1 MYGTWSKALRVL
13 AIALLLAA
21 PALKFAVAQDATD
34 ATAASDSSYTDSQ
47 YTDSQYYD
55 PAQDTAPDAA
65 ADSSDTDTSTDSA
78 PTDAAD
84 TNTDTTTDAEQAGAE
99 VAASR
104 GIRMGAYGAVAA
116 VQEKVQTG
124 GFFHD
129 WVSNMFSAVAEL
141 AKKPLWIVLYIVTVG
156 AFVVF
161 SAFFDGPIKV
171 LGSALTFLYSI
182 VQTYALFKTNHYVTD
197 FARDGAPETIRSLW
211 FALLFTGIFVWGIG
225 SVVRTLLVAGMKNGL
240 GGLLAPLSLDK
251 LLDKFRSK
259 DADLEEVDDGSAKN
273 PKRQNTAIMF
283 TDIVGYSAQMGKNEA
298 AMVAKLN
305 IHNEIMRNQIV
316 RNRGT
321 VIKTIGDAFMVRFRS
336 AESAVM
342 CALDCQKAIG
352 EYNKGKTP
360 DDQFHIRI
368 GCHMGEVIH
377 TGTDVF
383 GEGVNIAARIE
394 PKCDPDGVTVSDVIA
409 NAARNKVPAHF
420 SSIGR
425 HPMKNITNPPELF
438 KVFAIEPQAA
448 AKSQKSAAG
457 AAATGGAP
465 GGTFKI

>member
-1 MYGTWSKALRVL
+1 MLNEVLGAGKSLGNLGMKYSWSNLLRIFAVALVL
-13 AIALLLAA
+13 ALPVMKFVHAQEATSSDAAATDTTSTDTGATQAA
-21 PALKFAVAQDATD
+21 PADTE
-34 ATAASDSSYTDSQ
+34 
-47 YTDSQYYD
+47 
-55 PAQDTAPDAA
+55 PAP
-65 ADSSDTDTSTDSA
+65 
-78 PTDAAD
+78 
-84 TNTDTTTDAEQAGAE
+84 
-99 VAASR
+99 ASR
-104 GIRMGAYGAVAA
+104 GPRLGAYGAVSEAPEV
-116 VQEKVQTG
+116 VQSNGT
-124 GFFHD
+124 FND
-129 WVSNMFSAVAEL
+129 WVSNMFKAAGEF
-141 AKKPLWIVLYIVTVG
+141 AHRPLLIVLYIVTLTG
-156 AFVVF
+156 LAVVRTM
-161 SAFFDGPIKV
+161 FDDMIKL
-171 LGSALTFLYSI
+171 LGCALFYAYSM
-182 VQTYALFKTNHYVTD
+182 VQTFALFKNNHYVTD
-197 FARDGAPETIRSLW
+197 FTLDGGMTTFKSLW
-211 FALLFTGIFVWGIG
+211 FAVLFTIIFTWGVGRI
-225 SVVRTLLVAGMKNGL
+225 VQTAITVGMSSGL
-240 GGLLAPLSLDK
+240 GAILAPLDPRK
-251 LLDKFRSK
+251 WLDKFRSS
-259 DADLEEVDDGSAKN
+259 DADLEELEGGSAKN

-360 DDQFHIRI
+360 EDQFHIRI

-409 NAARNKVPAHF
+409 TAAKNKVPAHF

-425 HPMKNITNPPELF
+425 HPMKNIANPPELF
-438 KVFAIEPQAA
+438 KVFPIEVQAVQKT
-448 AKSQKSAAG
+448 AKMPAG
-457 AAATGGAP
+457 ATGATGAPATGGTP